1 MSEGPSK
8 RRRLRFSLR
17 HLFIATAMV
26 AMLASLLPAHRAA
39 TVHPV
44 EALREE

>member
-1 MSEGPSK
+1 DPLTLGAA
-8 RRRLRFSLR
+8 
-17 HLFIATAMV
+17 IAGMAGV

-44 EALREE
+44 ESLREE